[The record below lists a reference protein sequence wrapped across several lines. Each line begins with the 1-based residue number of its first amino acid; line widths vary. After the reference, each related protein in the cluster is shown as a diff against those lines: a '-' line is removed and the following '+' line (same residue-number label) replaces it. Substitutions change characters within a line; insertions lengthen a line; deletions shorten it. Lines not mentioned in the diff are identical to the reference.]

1 MVSAVGRMFPDFFV
15 ALSFLLLH
23 LLPLCSS
30 GIPGQTVGQPWPLP
44 QSYLP
49 GSNVQSLSSDTFRFR
64 VVGKDCDILRA
75 AIVRYY
81 KLIFRTPLITAPASD
96 DHVLRFKP
104 KDGSRDWELEQD
116 NEADGGLEGIDV
128 EVGQTCSGL
137 VYPSLDMD
145 ESCRFKNKK

>member
-1 MVSAVGRMFPDFFV
+1 MAVGRMIPDFFLSL
-15 ALSFLLLH
+15 ALLLLH
-23 LLPLCSS
+23 FLAQCSS
-30 GIPGQTVGQPWPLP
+30 IPGQTVGQPWPLP

-49 GSNVQSLSSDTFRFR
+49 SSNVQSLSSDTFRFH

-81 KLIFRTPLITAPASD
+81 KLIFRTPLSSATAPKD
-96 DHVLRFKP
+96 DVLRFRP
-104 KDGSRDWELEQD
+104 KDGSRFWALEQD
-116 NEADGGLEGIDV
+116 NEADGGLGGIDV

-145 ESCRFKNKK
+145 ESCRF